1 MNPRQQRSIQL
12 ALVAVL
18 VAVGLAVTLTL
29 RSPTESPPPPEAS
42 LQPGQANTTRTGDL
56 VYRIYREGQE
66 SLSLTAKRMEGS
78 EKEELLFH
86 DVALAF
92 TYKAQGEPGRGT
104 ITADQCRYAAGAQ
117 RASFRGHVV
126 VQTADGFELKTE
138 LLNYRSDRGVARTD
152 RPVTFKRK
160 DMSGSATGV
169 IYHVETG
176 TVEMQSDV
184 VVHLRDPDQV
194 PGEIRS
200 QRALLEKDKGVIE
213 FQGGVR
219 VLQGGDALTAES
231 YVVEF
236 VKDTR
241 AFRRAS
247 AYGNVVLTLRASGGG
262 AVPGLA
268 PASLQK
274 SGPRVLRAPKLDLWF
289 RPDRS
294 LEEVSAG
301 PGAELRLMPGPGA
314 PDGPRTL
321 RARVLVFR
329 MDGQGRLSEVQ
340 GQKESSFLSEP
351 PAGSHAPPL
360 QGTCRAFVA
369 RLEPQSGEVQTI
381 DFVRDVVFTRGVQS
395 GSGGRGHFTADGWL
409 RLQRKPE
416 IEDSARRMRLS
427 AQTLQ
432 LQTRTGD
439 LAARGGVRHVV
450 QAQSSAPPTG
460 GLLSGGAA
468 ATLVAAEEFTY
479 DQAQRATRY
488 AGDALMRSG
497 GDEIRAPKLSISER
511 ADGKRV
517 LTAEDGVVSRLQAQP
532 GKPAADGQP
541 SDRTIEARAKL
552 MVFDEGQGKIA
563 YRQDVVLRQGRLVTR
578 SPRADLMLTPDGRGL
593 RTLVAGEPVEMIE
606 GQRKVSGL
614 RATYTPEDGKI
625 VVEGDKVLLSGPGQ
639 EAQGRTL
646 TFHVGD
652 DRIVVDGR
660 EESRTET
667 VFRKEPPKP

>member
-1 MNPRQQRSIQL
+1 MKPRQQRFIQL
-12 ALVAVL
+12 ALVAL
-18 VAVGLAVTLTL
+18 LLGVGAAVTLTL
-29 RSPTESPPPPEAS
+29 RSPSEAPPPELP
-42 LQPGQANTTRTGDL
+42 LQPGQANTTRTGEL
-56 VYRIYREGQE
+56 VYRIYREGRE
-66 SLSLTAKRMEGS
+66 SLALRAKQMEGS

-86 DVALAF
+86 DVELAF
-92 TYKAQGEPGRGT
+92 NYQAQGEPGHGT
-104 ITADQCRYAAGAQ
+104 ITARECRYAPATQ
-117 RASFRGHVV
+117 RASFRGQVV
-126 VQTADGFELKTE
+126 VQTADGFELRTE

-152 RPVTFKRK
+152 RPLTFKRK
-160 DMSGSATGV
+160 DMSGSATGA

-184 VVHLRDPDQV
+184 VVRLRDPDQV

-200 QRALLEKDKGVIE
+200 RRALLEKDKGSIE
-213 FQGGVR
+213 FQGDVR
-219 VLQGGDALTAES
+219 VMQGGDTLAAES

-236 VKDTR
+236 VKQTR
-241 AFRRAS
+241 AMRRAS
-247 AYGNVVLTLRASGGG
+247 AYGGVVLTLRAAGGG
-262 AVPGLA
+262 VVPGMA
-268 PASLQK
+268 PPSLQR

-301 PGAELRLMPGPGA
+301 PGAELRLAPGAGA

-351 PAGSHAPPL
+351 PAGSAAPPL
-360 QGTCRAFVA
+360 EGTCRAFVA

-381 DFVRDVVFTRGVQS
+381 DFVRDVVFTRGTQRA
-395 GSGGRGHFTADGWL
+395 SGGRGRFDADGWL
-409 RLQRKPE
+409 TLQRKPE
-416 IEDSARRMRLS
+416 LHDQERRLRLS
-427 AQTLQ
+427 AQTLRM
-432 LQTRTGD
+432 QTRTGD
-439 LAARGGVRHVV
+439 LQARGGVRHVV
-450 QAQSSAPPTG
+450 QAAGTAVG
-460 GLLSGGAA
+460 GLLSGGQA
-468 ATLVAAEEFTY
+468 ATLVAADEFDY
-479 DQAQRATRY
+479 DQARRATRY
-488 AGDALMRSG
+488 AGDALLRSG
-497 GDEIRAPKLSISER
+497 GDEVRAPKLSISER

-517 LTAEDGVVSRLQAQP
+517 LSAEEGVVSRLRPQPAKPGSQAP
-532 GKPAADGQP
+532 DDERA
-541 SDRTIEARAKL
+541 IEARARS

-578 SPRADLMLTPDGRGL
+578 SPRADLTLTPDGRGL
-593 RTLVAGEPVEMIE
+593 RTLVAGEPVELIE
-606 GQRKVSGL
+606 GERKVTGT
-614 RATYTPEDGKI
+614 RATYTPDDEKI
-625 VVEGDKVLLSGPGQ
+625 VVEGDKVLMTGPGQ
-639 EAQGRTL
+639 QAQGRTL